1 MIWLSNYLKLKL
13 LDVVMKTMNESEDK
27 KMLEKLQEIIAEQLG
42 IEAAEVQ
49 ADSNFKDDLNADS
62 LDLFEM
68 VMAMEEEFG
77 VEIPSEDLDKIAT
90 VQDVMDYLKNKGVE
104 E

>member
-1 MIWLSNYLKLKL
+1 
-13 LDVVMKTMNESEDK
+13 
-27 KMLEKLQEIIAEQLG
+27 MLEKLQEIIAEQLG

-49 ADSNFKDDLNADS
+49 AESNFKDDLNADS

-68 VMAMEEEFG
+68 IMAMEEEFG
-77 VEIPSEDLDKIAT
+77 VEIPSDDLDQIAT

>member
-1 MIWLSNYLKLKL
+1 
-13 LDVVMKTMNESEDK
+13 
-27 KMLEKLQEIIAEQLG
+27 MLEKLQEIIAEQLG

-49 ADSNFKDDLNADS
+49 AESNFKDDLNADS

-68 VMAMEEEFG
+68 IMVMEEEFG
-77 VEIPSEDLDKIAT
+77 VEIPSDDLDAIAT

>member
-1 MIWLSNYLKLKL
+1 
-13 LDVVMKTMNESEDK
+13 
-27 KMLEKLQEIIAEQLG
+27 MLEKLQEIIAEQLG

-49 ADSNFKDDLNADS
+49 ADSSFQDDLNADS

-68 VMAMEEEFG
+68 IMLMEEEFG
-77 VEIPSEDLDKIAT
+77 VEIPSDDLEQIAT
-90 VQDVMDYLKNKGVE
+90 VQDIMDYLKNKGVE

>member
-1 MIWLSNYLKLKL
+1 
-13 LDVVMKTMNESEDK
+13 MKTMMKKESEDK

-42 IEAAEVQ
+42 IEAGDVA
-49 ADSNFKDDLNADS
+49 AASNFKDDLNADS

-68 VMAMEEEFG
+68 IMAMEEEFN
-77 VEIPSEDLDKIAT
+77 VEIPSEDLEQIQT
-90 VQDVMDYLKNKGVE
+90 VQDVIDYLKNKGVE

>member
-1 MIWLSNYLKLKL
+1 
-13 LDVVMKTMNESEDK
+13 MKTMNEKESEDK

-49 ADSNFKDDLNADS
+49 AESNFKDDLNADS

-68 VMAMEEEFG
+68 IMAMEEAFG
-77 VEIPSEDLDKIAT
+77 AEIPSEDLDQIAT
-90 VQDVMDYLKNKGVE
+90 VAAGVDYLMNKGGE

>member
-1 MIWLSNYLKLKL
+1 
-13 LDVVMKTMNESEDK
+13 MKKESEDK

-49 ADSNFKDDLNADS
+49 AASNFKDDLNADS

-68 VMAMEEEFG
+68 IMAMEEEFG
-77 VEIPSEDLDKIAT
+77 VEIPSDDLDAIAT

-104 E
+104 D

>member
-1 MIWLSNYLKLKL
+1 
-13 LDVVMKTMNESEDK
+13 MKTMNEKESEDK

-49 ADSNFKDDLNADS
+49 AESNFKDDLNADS

-68 VMAMEEEFG
+68 IMAMEEEFG
-77 VEIPSEDLDKIAT
+77 VEIPSDDLDQIAT

>member
-1 MIWLSNYLKLKL
+1 MIWLSKYLKLKL

-49 ADSNFKDDLNADS
+49 PESNFKDDLNADS

-68 VMAMEEEFG
+68 IMAMEEEFG
-77 VEIPSEDLDKIAT
+77 VEIPSDDLDAIAT

>member
-1 MIWLSNYLKLKL
+1 
-13 LDVVMKTMNESEDK
+13 MKTMNEK
-27 KMLEKLQEIIAEQLG
+27 RKRGQKMLEKLQEIIAEQLG
-42 IEAAEVQ
+42 IEAAEVKVE
-49 ADSNFKDDLNADS
+49 SNFKDDLNADS

-68 VMAMEEEFG
+68 IMAMEEEFG
-77 VEIPSEDLDKIAT
+77 VEIPSDDLDQIAT

>member
-1 MIWLSNYLKLKL
+1 
-13 LDVVMKTMNESEDK
+13 
-27 KMLEKLQEIIAEQLG
+27 MLEKLQEIIAEQLG

-49 ADSNFKDDLNADS
+49 ADSSFKDDLNADS

-68 VMAMEEEFG
+68 IMSMEEEFG
-77 VEIPSEDLDKIAT
+77 VEIPSDDLEQIAT
-90 VQDVMDYLKNKGVE
+90 VQDIMDYLKNKGVE

>member
-1 MIWLSNYLKLKL
+1 
-13 LDVVMKTMNESEDK
+13 
-27 KMLEKLQEIIAEQLG
+27 MLEKLQEIIAEQLG

-49 ADSNFKDDLNADS
+49 AESNFKDDLNADS

-68 VMAMEEEFG
+68 IMAMEEEFG
-77 VEIPSEDLDKIAT
+77 VEIPSDDLDAIAT